1 VTGPEIEE
9 TISSPDDHPAAPS
22 PDGDPAAPFP
32 GDDST
37 SSGKQK
43 KKHALPFWAELPL
56 LILAALVV
64 AVVLKT
70 FLIQAFYIPSG
81 SMEDTLQVND
91 RVMVN
96 KVAYQIGDLQ
106 RGDVIVFDDPTGDT
120 RPDESFPEAVRRNVG
135 EAIGVTVPDIEFI
148 KRVIALP
155 GETLDFQDNE
165 VRINNQLIPEPYV
178 KVDPE
183 SRSHCPDVESL
194 VIPAGEVFVMGD
206 NRNNSQDSRCFGTV
220 PIDTIVGKAFVIMWP
235 AERWSSL

>member
-1 VTGPEIEE
+1 VTGPDTEE
-9 TISSPDDHPAAPS
+9 TTPQL
-22 PDGDPAAPFP
+22 PDGD
-32 GDDST
+32 ST
-37 SSGKQK
+37 ESAKAKK

-81 SMEDTLQVND
+81 SMEETLQVND

-96 KVAYQIGDLQ
+96 KVAYQFGELQ

-120 RPDESFPEAVRRNVG
+120 RAEESLFESVERNVG
-135 EAIGVTVPDIEFI
+135 EAIGLTVPDIEFI

-155 GETLDFQDNE
+155 GETLDVEDNV
-165 VRINNQLIPEPYV
+165 VRINGAIIVEPYIT
-178 KVDPE
+178 VDPT
-183 SRSHCPDVESL
+183 SRSHCPDVEAL
-194 VIPAGEVFVMGD
+194 VIPVGEVFVMGD

-220 PIDTIVGKAFVIMWP
+220 AIDTIVGKAFVIMWP
-235 AERWSSL
+235 TDRWGSL